1 MLWVPASY
9 VGNLRRVDSRL
20 SLVVRSL
27 TDYPDSGAP
36 AGERLATSDVLT
48 RLRSRPLKVDDH
60 DGLEGLSLSVVDVR
74 PVAPLLHG
82 LDGGG
87 CQGSLSLDQPHAL
100 NLAGLIDDRLEHHR
114 SFRSPGAR
122 FDGIFR
128 LNGVS
133 QPFLGALGRENDC
146 AVLSWQLGQSRGSGV
161 LFAVAGFASIRL
173 GENGCCR
180 WRRNCRAWS
189 RCRLDRSG
197 RRD

>member
-9 VGNLRRVDSRL
+9 VGNLRRVDGRL

-60 DGLEGLSLSVVDVR
+60 DGLEGLSLSIADVR
-74 PVAPLLHG
+74 PVTPLLYR

-87 CQGSLSLDQPHAL
+87 CQGSVSLDQAHAL
-100 NLAGLIDDRLEHHR
+100 NLAVLINHLLEDNR
-114 SFRSPGAR
+114 SFRSARAR

-128 LNGVS
+128 LNAVR
-133 QPFLGALGRENDC
+133 QPFFRTRGRENDG
-146 AVLSWQLGQSRGSGV
+146 AVLPGQLGKGRSRSGGV
-161 LFAVAGFASIRL
+161 FFVVAGLGFTGFASL
-173 GENGCCR
+173 GLGGNRRGGRRR
-180 WRRNCRAWS
+180 WRTSCWTRW
-189 RCRLDRSG
+189 
-197 RRD
+197 

>member
-9 VGNLRRVDSRL
+9 VGNLRRLDGRL

-36 AGERLATSDVLT
+36 AGERLATSDLLT

-60 DGLEGLSLSVVDVR
+60 DGLEGLSLSVADVR

-87 CQGSLSLDQPHAL
+87 CQGSFSLDQSHAL
-100 NLAGLIDDRLEHHR
+100 NLAVLIDDRFEDDR
-114 SFRSPGAR
+114 PFRSLGAR

-128 LNGVS
+128 LNAVG
-133 QPFLGALGRENDC
+133 QPFLRTLGRDNDC
-146 AVLSWQLGQSRGSGV
+146 AVLPW
-161 LFAVAGFASIRL
+161 
-173 GENGCCR
+173 
-180 WRRNCRAWS
+180 
-189 RCRLDRSG
+189 
-197 RRD
+197 